1 MRARANVRRRAPSI
15 VARAIA
21 AVPLSTSTV
30 AGGHATPDAQGG
42 GGIRVVGFRLDSM
55 RKQRD
60 GGKWERGIA
69 RTALKDVDRAMRD
82 RRLKTSM
89 TRYIERGV

>member
-1 MRARANVRRRAPSI
+1 
-15 VARAIA
+15 
-21 AVPLSTSTV
+21 
-30 AGGHATPDAQGG
+30 
-42 GGIRVVGFRLDSM
+42 M

-60 GGKWERGIA
+60 GGNGKGEKGDDDARVDGFKRRSRIA

-82 RRLKTSM
+82 RRLKTST